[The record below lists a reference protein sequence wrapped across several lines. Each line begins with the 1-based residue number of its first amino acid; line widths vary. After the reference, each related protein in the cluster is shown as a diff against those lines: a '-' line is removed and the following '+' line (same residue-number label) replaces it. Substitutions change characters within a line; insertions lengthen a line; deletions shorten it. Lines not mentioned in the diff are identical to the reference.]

1 MRQRRRY
8 GAVGYPLRHLGS
20 YLVWRLRGKG
30 HEGALARCPLTI
42 EAEWVSRRAAL
53 AADHHETSSGQLAGG
68 SPPLD
73 R

>member
-8 GAVGYPLRHLGS
+8 GAAGYCLRRLGS
-20 YLVWRLRGKG
+20 YVLWRLRGKG

-42 EAEWVSRRAAL
+42 EVEWVSRRAAL
-53 AADHHETSSGQLAGG
+53 ADHHHPSSTGQLAGG